1 MNIQKCLLIS
11 VGGTP
16 EPVAYSIDQH
26 QPENVIFFA
35 SSESRKEIEEKVRP
49 KTTHKWKDQEI
60 ITTADPQDLTVC
72 IEALNEALP
81 NKLKALKVGEDNL
94 MIDYTGGTKTMSAA
108 LVLATIELPVK
119 YSYIGGR
126 VRSKEGL
133 GVVLDGTEAKM
144 VFPNPWDVLAI
155 KAEKQL
161 VRQFNALRFIEA
173 ADTAAKAESQV
184 SDRLKPLY
192 RVYKNLCEGYRYWN
206 DFDYKQALDRL
217 NRSRREL
224 SPYAAG
230 ANKPALVRLSQEVEA
245 DIARLEKIVN
255 LHKKLAGKEKPVA
268 EKIQEFRLM
277 VVDLVANSLRTCRIA
292 KRPDDGVARL
302 YSALEKFAKFCLME
316 YGIDNS
322 RTQFEQIPESLREEY
337 VRRYQVREGNYLQYG
352 LLASYRLLNE
362 LQHPVGKHYQTQ
374 QAELE
379 KILEIRNHSLMA
391 HGWNPIGAEVFEKL
405 LKVTLGFLEIRE
417 VEVPTFPQLETVSSK
432 SGG

>member
-1 MNIQKCLLIS
+1 MNAPKCLLIS
-11 VGGTP
+11 VGGTA

-35 SSESRKEIEEKVRP
+35 SPDSRKEIEEKVRP

-60 ITTADPQDLTVC
+60 ITTADPQDLTAC

-81 NKLKALKVGEDNL
+81 KKLRDLKVETESL
-94 MIDYTGGTKTMSAA
+94 IVDYTGGTKTMSAA

-144 VFPNPWDVLAI
+144 VFPNPWDILAI
-155 KAEKQL
+155 ESEKRL

-173 ADTAAKAESQV
+173 ADTATKAASQV

-192 RVYKNLCEGYRYWN
+192 RVYKHLCEGYHYWN

-230 ANKPALVRLSQEVEA
+230 ANKPVLVSLSKRVEA
-245 DIARLEKIVN
+245 DIALLEQILN
-255 LHKKLAGKEKPVA
+255 LHQKLRGKEGPTSK
-268 EKIQEFRLM
+268 EIQGLRLI
-277 VVDLVANSLRTCRIA
+277 VIDLVANSLRTCRIA

-316 YGIDNS
+316 FGIDNS
-322 RTQFEQIPESLREEY
+322 RTQIEQIPESLREEY
-337 VRRYQVREGNYLQYG
+337 TKRYQVREGNYLQYG

-362 LQHPVGKHYQTQ
+362 LKHPVGNHYQTRQ
-374 QAELE
+374 TELE
-379 KILEIRNHSLMA
+379 NILDIRNHSLMA
-391 HGWNPIGAEVFEKL
+391 HGWNPIDSEVFEKL
-405 LKVTLGFLEIRE
+405 LKVTLEFLEIRE
-417 VEVPTFPQLETVSSK
+417 DEIPTFPEL
-432 SGG
+432 GALH